1 MGRQVKPK
9 SNPRE
14 QNKDNSAETEV
25 SNQTLD
31 EDALDDM
38 AELQQA
44 APPTPPTNT
53 PPPNP

>member
-14 QNKDNSAETEV
+14 QNKDNSGETEV

-44 APPTPPTNT
+44 ARPHPPH
-53 PPPNP
+53 